1 MGCSGC
7 LHWAIRWSP
16 LLEMPSVRDRKI
28 GELTV
33 RLKSTLRYI
42 LPLFGSAIVLF
53 VLFHQIEVH
62 KIGAAIQHLNALWL
76 VLVTLL
82 SVPFVLLKA
91 FKWHTLLRVRIPEV
105 SYRLGLCSFLLGLTA
120 SLFTPGRFGELARV
134 VYFPGNRTALLPLAL
149 VDKLVDMSVLLT
161 LCALSLWAYSIVLGI
176 AGIIGTL
183 FLAISTWIGLRLGLK
198 FIDGLLRLRTAV
210 SVHILAHNA
219 ILAVGCYALMALQFY
234 LLLSDLHPVSLW
246 ASSSAMPPIL
256 LLSAMPV
263 FINGL
268 GGREGLAILL
278 TRSLRCAGGT
288 GTAGGI
294 SALCGEWTLARCAWS
309 RTGADNVVATA
320 RPRKLSHFLPD
331 SPIKKGLQKILQ

>member
-1 MGCSGC
+1 MQGKGWLYDVWSMGCSGC
-7 LHWAIRWSP
+7 LHWEIRWSP
-16 LLEMPSVRDRKI
+16 LLEMPRAHDRKI
-28 GELTV
+28 GELTL
-33 RLKSTLRYI
+33 RLKPTLRYI
-42 LPLFGSAIVLF
+42 LPLFGSTLVL
-53 VLFHQIEVH
+53 VILFHQIEVH
-62 KIGAAIQHLNALWL
+62 KIGAAIQHLNALRL

-91 FKWHTLLRVRIPEV
+91 FKWHTLLRLLIPEV

-161 LCALSLWAYSIVLGI
+161 LCALSLWAYSIALGI
-176 AGIIGTL
+176 AGMVGTL
-183 FLAISTWIGLRLGLK
+183 LLAISVWIGLRLGLK

-219 ILAVGCYALMALQFY
+219 VLAVGCYALMALQFH

-278 TRSLRCAGGT
+278 LGHYDVPEAPALLAAFLLFVVNGLLPGALGVVPGLTTLLRQRET
-288 GTAGGI
+288 V
-294 SALCGEWTLARCAWS
+294 
-309 RTGADNVVATA
+309 N
-320 RPRKLSHFLPD
+320 
-331 SPIKKGLQKILQ
+331 